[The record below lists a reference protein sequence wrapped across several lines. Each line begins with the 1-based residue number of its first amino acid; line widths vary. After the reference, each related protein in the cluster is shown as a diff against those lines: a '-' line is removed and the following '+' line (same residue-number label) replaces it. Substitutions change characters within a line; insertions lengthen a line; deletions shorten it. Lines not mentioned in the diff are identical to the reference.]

1 MLRRLLAPFLGP
13 SSAGAESRE
22 YRAGQIWEYQT
33 RPGEERSC
41 LYIVKVETLS
51 NGEPAFHLY
60 LDNLRIPNNQL
71 PGLVQ
76 SELPHTPVSL
86 QTLDQSVVKLLGIA
100 TTAPDISEGYAAW
113 REAYDAGEGGIFTI
127 SVAEIVDF
135 IEEATRQHF
144 GSQN

>member
-1 MLRRLLAPFLGP
+1 MLRRLLAPLFGA
-13 SSAGAESRE
+13 SSAGADSRE
-22 YRAGQIWEYQT
+22 YRAGQIWQYRT
-33 RPGEERSC
+33 RPGEERSR

-60 LDNLRIPNNQL
+60 LDNLKIPNSQL
-71 PGLVQ
+71 PGHVQ
-76 SELPHTPVSL
+76 SELPHTPVSS
-86 QTLDQSVVKLLGIA
+86 QTLDQSVVKLLGVA
-100 TTAPDISEGYAAW
+100 TTVPDISEGYAVW